1 MSYPWEGTAPPASFE
16 FGLAD
21 HVGSL
26 AFFVI
31 GGLERD
37 VSTSFG
43 DRDAIRCSLV
53 LLDGPEGGKE
63 FEDILLFNSRIV
75 SRFRNVAGTI
85 RLHRI
90 TYAEAKGGN
99 NKPVEIV
106 DATEAD
112 NQLAASWYSYYPN
125 RLHQMLD
132 AVTASWK
139 HNQAKAQQG
148 QRVRSEPHP
157 THAGSRTPANN
168 WNQGQQQQQ
177 QAAPPPGWSQQAA
190 QNMPPANP
198 QYAQQYAQQPVQQ
211 QPVQQYQPPQNGQP
225 GTAPYPGYQPPAEP
239 APVQGPPPAQ
249 PQPQPQNVPPWN
261 ATMASMSRPEGYVDQ
276 QPGTGWQPPGSEPP
290 F

>member
-53 LLDGPEGGKE
+53 LLDGPEAGKE

-90 TYAEAKGGN
+90 TYGEAKGGN
-99 NKPVEIV
+99 NRPVEIV

-112 NQLAASWYSYYPN
+112 NQLAASWYQYYPN
-125 RLHQMLD
+125 KLQQMLE
-132 AVTASWK
+132 AVLASWK
-139 HNQAKAQQG
+139 HNQQKAQQG
-148 QRVRSEPHP
+148 QRVQSQPHP
-157 THAGSRTPANN
+157 THAGTRNQGNNWGQQPANP
-168 WNQGQQQQQ
+168 Q
-177 QAAPPPGWSQQAA
+177 PGWSHQAA
-190 QNMPPANP
+190 QNMPSATP
-198 QYAQQYAQQPVQQ
+198 
-211 QPVQQYQPPQNGQP
+211 QYQPPAQGNG
-225 GTAPYPGYQPPAEP
+225 APPPQQAPPATPWGSGP
-239 APVQGPPPAQ
+239 AAS
-249 PQPQPQNVPPWN
+249 PQE
-261 ATMASMSRPEGYVDQ
+261 TGY
-276 QPGTGWQPPGSEPP
+276 
-290 F
+290 